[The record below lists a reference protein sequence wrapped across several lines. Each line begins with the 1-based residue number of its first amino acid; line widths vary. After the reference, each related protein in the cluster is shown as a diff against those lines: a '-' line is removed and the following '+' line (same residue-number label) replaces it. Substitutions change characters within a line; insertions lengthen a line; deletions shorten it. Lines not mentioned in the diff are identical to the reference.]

1 MKQIVMCLFAG
12 LLLLALGASAQQQN
26 ATEQPKR
33 EPAPVVTL
41 TGTVKEVAQQ
51 EARGVAFTLAT
62 DTKTER
68 VMTAPKAYLDKIG
81 LTLTVG
87 TTVTVTGQETT
98 VRDTT
103 VMQARTIIVETKTY
117 VLRDEKG
124 KPQWNEFVGLEQATV
139 TGTVKDLVVPTPAA
153 PAADGTKPKAQN
165 MMVTFTLATDKET
178 YQVMVCPAPYLTA
191 NAIPVKADATVTVA
205 GWVRTVKK
213 SRTEEVKTLVARVL
227 TIDGKDYTLRDA
239 DGKAIWQQ
247 RQPAT
252 EKRNGERRGDAQ
264 AK

>member
-1 MKQIVMCLFAG
+1 MKQFLLCLLAG
-12 LLLLALGASAQQQN
+12 LLLLALGASAQQN
-26 ATEQPKR
+26 AAEKPKR

-41 TGTVKEVAQQ
+41 TGTVKELAQQ

-81 LTLTVG
+81 LTLTAG

-98 VRDTT
+98 ARGTT
-103 VMQARTIIVETKTY
+103 VMQARTIIVDTKTY

-124 KPQWNEFVGLEQATV
+124 KPQWNEFVGLEEVTV

-165 MMVTFTLATDKET
+165 MMVTFTLATDKGS

-191 NAIPVKADATVTVA
+191 SGILLKADATVTVA

-227 TIDGKDYTLRDA
+227 TIDGKEYTLRDA
-239 DGKAIWQQ
+239 DGKAAWQQ
-247 RQPAT
+247 RQPAAQ
-252 EKRNGERRGDAQ
+252 KRNGGRRGDAQ